1 MFFLFCRSNSKVLIT
16 RIFLLETKSITQKG
30 SFLSETQSIFIE
42 NRKGKQS
49 VRLSAEHDYYR
60 AEARTH

>member
-1 MFFLFCRSNSKVLIT
+1 MSFSWKLQIFHSKSFFSRNTQRLFT
-16 RIFLLETKSITQKG
+16 
-30 SFLSETQSIFIE
+30 E

-60 AEARTH
+60 AVARTHYTEKREE